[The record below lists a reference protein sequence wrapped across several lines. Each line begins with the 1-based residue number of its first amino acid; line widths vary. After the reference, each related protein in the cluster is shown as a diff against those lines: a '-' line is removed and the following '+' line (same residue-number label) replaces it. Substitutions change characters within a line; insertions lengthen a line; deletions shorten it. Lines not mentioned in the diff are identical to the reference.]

1 MKAEASSP
9 VYVALIHHPVYNKH
23 REVVRTC
30 LTPLDLH
37 DIARV
42 GRTYGVR
49 GFYCVSALATQM
61 ELAQMI
67 CDHWTSGWGAGYN
80 PNRKEAL
87 SIARIVPDLDL
98 AREEIEREWG
108 RPPRPV
114 ATSARIESPDLGWR
128 ELRERVRTGEEAFLL
143 LFGTGWGLLED
154 TVKAADYR
162 LDPIVGPTGYNHL
175 SVRSA
180 VSIILD
186 RILGVWS
193 EAGNRAGD
201 GSTMHVSDT
210 KPTGRRTR

>member
-1 MKAEASSP
+1 MKTEGSSP
-9 VYVALIHHPVYNKH
+9 VYVALIHHPVYNKNG
-23 REVVRTC
+23 EVVRTC

-37 DIARV
+37 DISRV

-49 GFYCVSALATQM
+49 GFYCVSALASQM

-98 AREEIEREWG
+98 AREEIEKEWG
-108 RPPRPV
+108 KPARTV
-114 ATSARIESPDLGWR
+114 ATSARIENADLEWGD
-128 ELRERVRTGEEAFLL
+128 LREQAQKGDEAFLL
-143 LFGTGWGLLED
+143 LFGTGWGLLEE
-154 TVKAADYR
+154 TVEGADYR
-162 LDPIVGPTGYNHL
+162 LHPIKGPTDYNHL

-186 RILGVWS
+186 RILGV
-193 EAGNRAGD
+193 
-201 GSTMHVSDT
+201 
-210 KPTGRRTR
+210 